1 MSCEVA
7 LIVAYDRARAIGTE
21 GRLPWHLPDD
31 LKRFKALTLGHTVVM
46 GRKTFESIGRP
57 LPGRQNW
64 VLSTNLEWSVPG
76 VTRFSDLDQVL
87 ENHREGV
94 LWVIGGGQIYAAALP
109 VVSRIEATE
118 VDTRVDGADAWF
130 PALDSPQ
137 WRMESREHHS
147 GDAAHAHA
155 FDFVRWARI

>member
-1 MSCEVA
+1 MA

-31 LKRFKALTLGHTVVM
+31 LKRFKALTLGHAIVM

-57 LPGRQNW
+57 LPGRRNW
-64 VLSTNLEWSVPG
+64 VLSTDRDWSAPG
-76 VTRFSDLDQVL
+76 VTRCSGLDEVL

-109 VVSRIEATE
+109 VVTRIEATE
-118 VDTRVDGADAWF
+118 VDTRVDAADAWF
-130 PALDSPQ
+130 PAIDESQ
-137 WRMESREHHS
+137 WRMHSRDHHS
-147 GDAAHAHA
+147 RDTTHAHA

>member
-1 MSCEVA
+1 MA

-31 LKRFKALTLGHTVVM
+31 LKRFKALTLGHTIVM

-57 LPGRQNW
+57 LPGRRNF
-64 VLSTNLEWSVPG
+64 VLSTNPEWTAPG
-76 VTRFSDLDQVL
+76 VSCCRDLDQVL
-87 ENHREGV
+87 ESHLDGL

-109 VVSRIEATE
+109 VVTRIEATE
-118 VDTRVDGADAWF
+118 VDVRVDAADAWF
-130 PALDSPQ
+130 PAIDASQ
-137 WRMESREHHS
+137 WRMESRDHHP
-147 GDAAHAHA
+147 GDATHAHA